1 MPMDNLIEYIDH
13 YLKASGYSWQYYRDK
28 PDAAIENSESFK
40 SEIRIIGKTSAAG
53 NPKMLK

>member
-1 MPMDNLIEYIDH
+1 MDNLIEYIDH

-40 SEIRIIGKTSAAG
+40 SKIRIIGKTPAAG
-53 NPKMLK
+53 NTKMLK